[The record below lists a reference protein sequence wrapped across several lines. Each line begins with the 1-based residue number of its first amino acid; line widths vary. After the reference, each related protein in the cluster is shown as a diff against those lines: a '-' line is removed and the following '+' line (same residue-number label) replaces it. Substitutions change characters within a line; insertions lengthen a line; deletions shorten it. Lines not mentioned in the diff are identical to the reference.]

1 VKKEFEMNSSSR
13 EKIFHRLRTAG
24 SLAAAPD
31 KKPMS
36 AMPIPKLT
44 GEEKVERLKTL
55 MEAIRTEVYLT
66 KSDNW
71 IEKLE
76 SIAKE
81 KKLTNLL
88 IAPETDYG
96 KSLQDA
102 WQNSDKKQPVLLT
115 YDGEIEDFKS
125 KLFEVDAALTTTI
138 GGIADPGAIILWP
151 NEIEPRLMSLV
162 PHIHI
167 AILEAEKIY
176 ASPAEAFSK
185 LKWSEKI
192 PTNALL
198 ISGPSKTADIEFILV
213 FGVHGPKE
221 LILLIIE

>member
-1 VKKEFEMNSSSR
+1 MNSSSR

-24 SLAAAPD
+24 SLAPAPD
-31 KKPMS
+31 KMPVES
-36 AMPIPKLT
+36 MPIPKLT
-44 GEEKVERLKTL
+44 GKEKVDRLKTL
-55 MEAIRTEVYLT
+55 MEAIRTEVYMT
-66 KSDNW
+66 NAENW

-102 WQNSDKKQPVLLT
+102 WQNSDEKQPVLLT

-167 AILEAEKIY
+167 AILEADKIY
-176 ASPAEAFSK
+176 ASPADAFDK

>member
-1 VKKEFEMNSSSR
+1 MNNLEYISQADVDSYNR
-13 EKIFHRLRTAG
+13 DGAVAVRAL
-24 SLAAAPD
+24 LD
-31 KKPMS
+31 
-36 AMPIPKLT
+36 
-44 GEEKVERLKTL
+44 
-55 MEAIRTEVYLT
+55 
-66 KSDNW
+66 DNW

-76 SIAKE
+76 SIVKE

-102 WQNSDKKQPVLLT
+102 WQNSDEKQPVLLT

-167 AILEAEKIY
+167 AIIEADKIY
-176 ASPAEAFSK
+176 ASPSEAFDK

>member
-1 VKKEFEMNSSSR
+1 MNSSSR
-13 EKIFHRLRTAG
+13 EKIFQRLRTAG
-24 SLAAAPD
+24 SFDPASD
-31 KKPMS
+31 KRPIGT
-36 AMPIPKLT
+36 MPITELT

-66 KSDNW
+66 NADNW
-71 IEKLE
+71 IEKLGA
-76 SIAKE
+76 IAKE
-81 KKLTNLL
+81 KKLKNLL

-96 KSLQDA
+96 KALQDA
-102 WQNSDKKQPVLLT
+102 WQNGDEKQPVLLT

-125 KLFEVDAALTTTI
+125 KLFEVDAALTTSI

-162 PHIHI
+162 PHVHI
-167 AILEAEKIY
+167 AILEADKIY

-185 LKWSEKI
+185 LKWSEQI